1 MEPRWSADTASA
13 PAPTCVV
20 TSPQARKASTSQRWS
35 HVDFQSPSKPAH
47 ASRRPPPHTSVAC
60 SPACTC
66 LPARAQLMPACTCA
80 ADACLHVRGRATPP
94 SADMRAPGAR
104 TGFQSPT
111 EHSLSPPFVCLA
123 VSRHFLTFQG
133 WGRQRC
139 VFLRPHAGGESPREQ
154 RVLATNPR
162 VADAERAAR
171 PVLPPLDTRAIARPM
186 LPPQLL
192 RIAGQHLEESR
203 QTVVVLFLKL
213 LDLTPSPP
221 HHSHSAPSFVFARAT
236 QSASLANRRVTLHT
250 YGLPFRDSA
259 FWLEPRR
266 GPYVLGVYQTR
277 P

>member
-1 MEPRWSADTASA
+1 
-13 PAPTCVV
+13 
-20 TSPQARKASTSQRWS
+20 
-35 HVDFQSPSKPAH
+35 
-47 ASRRPPPHTSVAC
+47 
-60 SPACTC
+60 
-66 LPARAQLMPACTCA
+66 MPACTCA
-80 ADACLHVRGRATPP
+80 ADACPHVRGCAASP
-94 SADMRAPGAR
+94 SADRKAPDACA
-104 TGFQSPT
+104 GFQPST
-111 EHSLSPPFVCLA
+111 ELSFSPPCVCLA
-123 VSRHFLTFQG
+123 VSRHFLATNSYR
-133 WGRQRC
+133 GRGTQRC
-139 VFLRPHAGGESPREQ
+139 VLLRPHAGGESPREQ